1 MLNSAELQATRA
13 RSDLLL
19 GQLRYNSLQ
28 NLLIS
33 AVFAGYFSQVSDDS
47 WLWSWWAAFVAVVL
61 IRTAVLTWL
70 ETRDFDF
77 RHRGAAIYVCIGV
90 TAAAWGVAPLAC
102 GTATTD
108 MATIVAI
115 SWVMVVVIGGAN
127 AFHDDYI
134 ATAALAL
141 PASLPAVVA
150 LLATREKAAY
160 AVVCAIMLLYAHLA
174 VSCIRARRARSIEE
188 RLKAENQK
196 LLQEYQVQAEKAAQ
210 ELDRRLRIERELRAA
225 HHRAERLSSIDS
237 LTGIANRRHFDAAL
251 EAELSRAMRLEKPL
265 AVILL
270 DIDCFKQFNDRY
282 GHNAGDDCLAEIGQ
296 LLARYARR
304 SGDLAARYGGE
315 EFVLLLPNSNLEAA
329 GEIAEEVRLAII
341 EQAIAHDVSPVAPVV
356 TASFGIAAIVPGPDD
371 SPRKLIET
379 ADKALYEAKDAGRN
393 RVVLTR

>member
-1 MLNSAELQATRA
+1 MLSPAELQAIRA

-28 NLLIS
+28 NMLVS
-33 AVFAGYFSQVSDDS
+33 AVFAGFFSQISEQS
-47 WLWSWWAAFVAVVL
+47 WLWTWWVVFVAVVL
-61 IRTAVLTWL
+61 VRTVVLTWL
-70 ETRDFDF
+70 ETREPDL
-77 RHRGAAIYVCIGV
+77 RHRGLLIYACIGV
-90 TAAAWGVAPLAC
+90 TASVWGVAPLAC
-102 GTATTD
+102 GTAAAD
-108 MATIVAI
+108 MSTIVAI

-134 ATAALAL
+134 ATAVLAL
-141 PASLPAVVA
+141 PASLPSVIA
-150 LLATREKAAY
+150 LLASGQNAAY
-160 AVVCAIMLLYAHLA
+160 AVVCAIILLYAHLA
-174 VSCIRARRARSIEE
+174 VSCIRARRARMIED
-188 RLKAENQK
+188 RLKAENEK
-196 LLQEYQVQAEKAAQ
+196 LLQEYQTQAEKAAE

-265 AVILL
+265 AMILL

-315 EFVLLLPNSNLEAA
+315 EFVLLLPNSHLEAA
-329 GEIAEEVRLAII
+329 REIAEEVRLAII
-341 EQAIAHDVSPVAPVV
+341 EQAIAHDASPVAPVV
-356 TASFGIAAIVPGPDD
+356 TASFGVAAIVPGAQD
-371 SPRKLIET
+371 SPRKIIET
-379 ADKALYEAKDAGRN
+379 ADKALYEAKNSGRN
-393 RVVLTR
+393 RVVLTS

>member
-1 MLNSAELQATRA
+1 MLSPAELQAIRA

-19 GQLRYNSLQ
+19 AQLRYNSLQ

-33 AVFAGYFSQVSDDS
+33 AVFAAFFSQVSAES
-47 WLWSWWAAFVAVVL
+47 WLWTWWIAFVAIAL
-61 IRTAVLTWL
+61 ARTAVLVWL
-70 ETRDFDF
+70 ETRDFDSRRRSF
-77 RHRGAAIYVCIGV
+77 VIYACIAA
-90 TAAAWGVAPLAC
+90 TAVAWGMAPLAC
-102 GTATTD
+102 GTAPAD

-134 ATAALAL
+134 ATATLAL
-141 PASLPAVVA
+141 PATVPSLIA
-150 LLATREKAAY
+150 LLASGQNTAY
-160 AVVCAIMLLYAHLA
+160 AVVCAVMLFYAHLA
-174 VSCIRARRARSIEE
+174 VSCIRARRARLIEE

-196 LLQEYQVQAEKAAQ
+196 LLLEYQEQVDKAAR

-296 LLARYARR
+296 LLTRYARR

-315 EFVLLLPNSNLEAA
+315 EFVVLLPNSYLEAA
-329 GEIAEEVRLAII
+329 REIAEEIRLAII
-341 EQAIAHDVSPVAPVV
+341 EQAIAHDASPVAPVV
-356 TASFGIAAIVPGPDD
+356 TASFGVATVVPGPED
-371 SPRKLIET
+371 SPRKLIEA
-379 ADKALYEAKDAGRN
+379 ADKALYEAKHAGRN
-393 RVVLTR
+393 RVALTG

>member
-1 MLNSAELQATRA
+1 MLNPAELQAIRA

-28 NLLIS
+28 NLLVS
-33 AVFAGYFSQVSDDS
+33 AAFAGYFSQVSDES
-47 WLWSWWAAFVAVVL
+47 WLWTWWAAFVAVVL

-70 ETRDFDF
+70 ETREFDL
-77 RHRGAAIYVCIGV
+77 RHRGVVIYACIGV
-90 TAAAWGVAPLAC
+90 TAVAWGVAPLAC
-102 GTATTD
+102 GTAAAD
-108 MATIVAI
+108 MSTIVAI

-141 PASLPAVVA
+141 PASLPSIVA
-150 LLATREKAAY
+150 LLTTRENAAY

-196 LLQEYQVQAEKAAQ
+196 LLQEYQEQAEKAAE

-225 HHRAERLSSIDS
+225 HHRAERLSAIDS

-251 EAELSRAMRLEKPL
+251 EAEMSRAMRLEKPL

-329 GEIAEEVRLAII
+329 REIAEEVRLAII
-341 EQAIAHDVSPVAPVV
+341 EQAIAHDASPVAPVV
-356 TASFGIAAIVPGPDD
+356 TASFGVAAIVPGPDA

-379 ADKALYEAKDAGRN
+379 ADKALYEAKNAGRN
-393 RVVLTR
+393 RVVLTS